1 MARGSATECA
11 AVLDVLR
18 IRGLAEPQQ
27 CRRGRSLVLRVV
39 QTFPSSH
46 EISLRSRLR
55 TVSALVLE

>member
-1 MARGSATECA
+1 MARGSATDCA

-39 QTFPSSH
+39 QMLTK
-46 EISLRSRLR
+46 LQARL
-55 TVSALVLE
+55 A